1 MCECS
6 KYPSKLIHEKS
17 KIGWLVG
24 WFHTPRLLLFAVY
37 SAASA
42 AAIHFV
48 LLRVTLSLS
57 KWFIRI
63 KFLLH
68 RNKFSITVISH
79 PTSYREVKTS
89 RVRSF
94 LHNRRET
101 ITVLKF
107 DYIIIIIDNWYLLHI
122 GHLQNSYREFFCSSK
137 CRQKIVQFSNTCTRC
152 ELSIFRTVAHL
163 HEALCYSIRFPPVE
177 VLQNIF
183 SYVHTHALSAIFHP
197 FWKLPSWSFHESCKW

>member
-1 MCECS
+1 M
-6 KYPSKLIHEKS
+6 
-17 KIGWLVG
+17 
-24 WFHTPRLLLFAVY
+24 
-37 SAASA
+37 
-42 AAIHFV
+42 
-48 LLRVTLSLS
+48 
-57 KWFIRI
+57 
-63 KFLLH
+63 
-68 RNKFSITVISH
+68 ISH
-79 PTSYREVKTS
+79 PTSYRKVITS

-163 HEALCYSIRFPPVE
+163 YMRLYVISSDFLQLKFSKTFSLTNTHMHCQLFSIHFGSSPREAFTNRV
-177 VLQNIF
+177 NGKM
-183 SYVHTHALSAIFHP
+183 HTAIYGP
-197 FWKLPSWSFHESCKW
+197 